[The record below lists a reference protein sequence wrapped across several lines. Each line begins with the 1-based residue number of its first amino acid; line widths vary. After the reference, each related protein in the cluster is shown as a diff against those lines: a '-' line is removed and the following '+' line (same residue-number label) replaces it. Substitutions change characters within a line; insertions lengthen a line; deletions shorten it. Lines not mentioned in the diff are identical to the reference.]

1 MMFRRIALLGA
12 LLTTPLFLVDAADT
26 SRIHVTIL
34 EASNKGTDIN
44 LENDVYRD
52 QLLNLFS
59 YTAYE
64 QVNKLFV
71 DLLKAERTS
80 VSMPGGYELF
90 LTLQGEDAG
99 RISLQAVI
107 RKGTDQYVDTVL
119 TLLKPGVVFL
129 GGPPA
134 GEGKVLILVL
144 ERRE

>member
-1 MMFRRIALLGA
+1 MISRRIVLLVALLI
-12 LLTTPLFLVDAADT
+12 TPLFSAHAADT
-26 SRIHVTIL
+26 TRIHVTVL
-34 EASNKGTDIN
+34 EASNEGTDIN

-64 QVNKLFV
+64 QVNKIFV
-71 DLLKAERTS
+71 DLLRAERTP

-129 GGPPA
+129 GGPPV